1 MSPAAIRRV
10 RSTGKKPTE
19 RPGMTDDDQFLS
31 PDAPRSPGTPD
42 LPDLDVDAEQ
52 FLDDQARRAP
62 ATPETEPPD

>member
-1 MSPAAIRRV
+1 
-10 RSTGKKPTE
+10 
-19 RPGMTDDDQFLS
+19 MTDDDQFLS
-31 PDAPRSPGTPD
+31 PDAPRSPGTPE